1 MKPYYQFISTPYE
14 CDLGSSVNNHI
25 EFSITDRD
33 VPLHDM
39 LEQFKYFLQATG
51 YCIKPNEHIE
61 IVTDEEEFEQPSEH
75 KWKDVTRVEVI
86 DDNGRAYV
94 GYGLDS
100 VSHCVQDDGQ
110 TLKIFVENEKLAYNP
125 NSFKYNPE

>member
-1 MKPYYQFISTPYE
+1 MKPYYQFISTPYD

-61 IVTDEEEFEQPSEH
+61 IVTDEERFEYPSEH
-75 KWKDVTRVEVI
+75 EWKDVTRVEVI
-86 DDNGRAYV
+86 DDDGRSYL
-94 GYGLDS
+94 GYGLES
-100 VSHCVQDDGQ
+100 VSHSVQDDGQ
-110 TLKIFVENEKLAYNP
+110 TLKIFVENEKHD
-125 NSFKYNPE
+125 STR

>member
-61 IVTDEEEFEQPSEH
+61 IVTDEERFEYPSEH
-75 KWKDVTRVEVI
+75 EWKDVTRVEVI
-86 DDNGRAYV
+86 DDDGRSYL
-94 GYGLDS
+94 GYGLES
-100 VSHCVQDDGQ
+100 VSHSVQDDGQ
-110 TLKIFVENEKLAYNP
+110 TLKIFVENEKHD
-125 NSFKYNPE
+125 STR

>member
-100 VSHCVQDDGQ
+100 VSHWVQDDGQ
-110 TLKIFVENEKLAYNP
+110 TLKIFVENEKLGHERNP
-125 NSFKYNPE
+125 FKYNPE

>member
-39 LEQFKYFLQATG
+39 LEQFKYFLQASG
-51 YCIKPNEHIE
+51 YNIHPNEHIE
-61 IVTDEEEFEQPSEH
+61 IVTDEERFEQPSEH
-75 KWKDVTRVEVI
+75 EWKDVTRVEVI

-100 VSHCVQDDGQ
+100 VSHWVQDDGQ
-110 TLKIFVENEKLAYNP
+110 TLKIFVENEKHD
-125 NSFKYNPE
+125 STR

>member
-1 MKPYYQFISTPYE
+1 MKHYYKFISTPYE

-39 LEQFKYFLQATG
+39 LEQFKYFLQASG
-51 YCIKPNEHIE
+51 YNIYPNEHIE

-94 GYGLDS
+94 GYGLES
-100 VSHCVQDDGQ
+100 VSHSVQDDGQ
-110 TLKIFVENEKLAYNP
+110 TLKIFVENEKHD
-125 NSFKYNPE
+125 STR

>member
-100 VSHCVQDDGQ
+100 VSHCVQDDVQ

>member
-33 VPLHDM
+33 VPLGDM
-39 LEQFKYFLQATG
+39 LEQFKYFLQAAG
-51 YCIKPNEHIE
+51 YGINPNEHIE
-61 IVTDEEEFEQPSEH
+61 IVTDEEGFEQPSEH
-75 KWKDVTRVEVI
+75 EWKDVTRVEVI

-94 GYGLDS
+94 GYGLES
-100 VSHCVQDDGQ
+100 VSHSVQDDGQ
-110 TLKIFVENEKLAYNP
+110 TLKIFVENEKHD
-125 NSFKYNPE
+125 STR